1 MWVRKPC
8 WLTAGLV
15 APPNMPGSF
24 QVFQL
29 QELFVLPKVVSSP
42 LDSQVM

>member
-29 QELFVLPKVVSSP
+29 QELFVLHLRWSLAHLILK
-42 LDSQVM
+42 